1 MTRWTIEEPVELD
14 FDGVVTLRATVLSG
28 SIAVLASDAP
38 GLKPSVVVHEVSGP
52 PLVIVHEAGL
62 LTIIQEKLVENLL
75 GLLRAPKTRVEM
87 TVTVPRE
94 CPVTLNLVAADGL
107 VSGLGARASIKSA
120 SGTVTLDGVT
130 GDVDANTV
138 SGAVEATDLDG
149 TVSFTSVSG
158 DLALAG
164 GTVARLGAR
173 TVSGRVTADVGL
185 LAAGRIDVHSVS
197 GDVALR
203 VPEATGASVALN
215 SAAGVIDT
223 TFAGLRRQE
232 VGIMKNI
239 GGTIGDGAGRVS
251 VTTVSG
257 SVTLLGRATG
267 DTSEITVPGS
277 ENPR

>member
-1 MTRWTIEEPVELD
+1 MTRWTIEEPIDLEL
-14 FDGVVTLRATVLSG
+14 DGVVTLRATIVAGSLS
-28 SIAVLASDAP
+28 VLATDAP
-38 GLKPSVVVHEVSGP
+38 DAVPSVVVHHVSGP
-52 PLVIVHEAGL
+52 PLRVVHEAGL
-62 LTIIQEKLVENLL
+62 LTITQDNLL
-75 GLLRAPKTRVEM
+75 DGVLGWLRTRSVRADV

-94 CPVTLNLVAADGL
+94 CPVSVNLVSADGL
-107 VSGLGARASIKSA
+107 ISGLGARASVKSA

-138 SGAVEATDLDG
+138 SGAIEATGLDG

-173 TVSGRVTADVGL
+173 TVSGRVTADVEL
-185 LAAGRIDVHSVS
+185 PHAGRIDVHSVS

-203 VPEATGASVALN
+203 VPATAGAAVALS
-215 SAAGVIDT
+215 SAAGAIDT
-223 TFAGLRRQE
+223 SFAELRRQE

-239 GGTIGDGAGRVS
+239 GGTIGDGAGKVA

-257 SVTLLGRATG
+257 AVTLLAR
-267 DTSEITVPGS
+267 DDDSPEITDSGT